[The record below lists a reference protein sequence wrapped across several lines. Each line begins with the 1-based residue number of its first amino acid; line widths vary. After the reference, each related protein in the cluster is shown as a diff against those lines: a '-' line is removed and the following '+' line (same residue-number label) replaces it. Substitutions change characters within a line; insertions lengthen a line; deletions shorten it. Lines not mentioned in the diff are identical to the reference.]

1 VDVERVVVTKRGAE
15 RIGRG
20 HPWIY
25 RGDLAPDPGGAIPSG
40 AAVEVADGKGHLLGT
55 AFWSV
60 RSKIALRMI
69 ARAHVEVDRAF
80 FAARLDAAIALRER
94 LFPGTRFARLV
105 HGEADLLPGLVV
117 DRYGD
122 HLSIQT
128 LVPATEARK
137 AELCDLLEERLHP
150 AGIVERNDAKVRLL
164 EGLDQRKGVLRGS
177 YAAPTIYEEGTA
189 RMRVDLVEGQK
200 TGAFLDQRENHLVA
214 GGYARG
220 RCLDLF
226 SYVGGF
232 ALQLATRAESVRAV
246 EISAAACG
254 AIRDNAALSGAKNLE
269 AVEANVFDLLRD
281 ELASGARYDTIVL
294 DPPAFAKNKESIP
307 AAIRGYKEVNL
318 RALQLLAPG
327 GVLITCTCSYHVGVE
342 AFEELV
348 TDAARDARRDV
359 QVLERRGASR
369 DHPVLLAV
377 PETRYLK
384 CLVLRVPA

>member
-1 VDVERVVVTKRGAE
+1 MERVVVTKRGAE
-15 RIGRG
+15 RIARG

-25 RGDLAPDPGGAIPSG
+25 RSDLAPDPGGGIPSG
-40 AAVEVADGKGHLLGT
+40 AAVEVTDGRGHGLGT

-60 RSKIALRMI
+60 RSKIALRML
-69 ARAHVEVDRAF
+69 ARTRVEVDRAF
-80 FAARLDAAIALRER
+80 LAARLDSALALRER
-94 LFPGTRFARLV
+94 LFPGARFARLV

-117 DRYGD
+117 DRYGE

-128 LVPATEARK
+128 LVPATDARK
-137 AELCDLLEERLHP
+137 AELCDLLEERLRP

-177 YAAPTIYEEGTA
+177 YAAPTIHEEGRA

-200 TGAFLDQRENHLVA
+200 TGAFLDQRENHLLA
-214 GGYARG
+214 GSYARG

-232 ALQLATRAESVRAV
+232 ALQLAGAAESVKAV
-246 EISAAACG
+246 EISGAACA
-254 AIRDNAALSGAKNLE
+254 AIRENAALTGVTNLE

-281 ELASGARYDTIVL
+281 ELAAGARYDTIVL
-294 DPPAFAKNKESIP
+294 DPPAFAKNKEAIP

-327 GVLITCTCSYHVGVE
+327 GVLVTCTCSYHVGVD

-369 DHPVLLAV
+369 DHPVLLAA

-384 CLVLRVPA
+384 ALVLRVP